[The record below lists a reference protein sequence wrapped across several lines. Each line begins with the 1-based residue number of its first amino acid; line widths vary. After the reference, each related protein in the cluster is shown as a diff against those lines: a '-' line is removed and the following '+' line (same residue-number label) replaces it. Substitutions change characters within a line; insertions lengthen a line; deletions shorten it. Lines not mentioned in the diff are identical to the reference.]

1 MSTLKMAADTNTPE
15 NEGRDYR
22 DTVFLPKTD
31 FPMRAGLPKRE
42 PEFLKRWEQENI
54 YKQLREDAKDREKF
68 ILHDGPPYANGD
80 IHIGHAMNK
89 VLKDVIVKS
98 QQMMGKNSPYVPGW
112 DCHGLPIEWKIE
124 EKYRKKKKNKDEVDP
139 IEFRRECREFAANWI
154 DIQKDQFKRLG
165 IFGDWENPYTTMRF
179 EAEAKIVEE
188 LLKFAKNGS
197 LYRGSKPVMWSP
209 VEKTALAEAEVEY
222 HDHTSTQIDV
232 AFKVTATKAELPE
245 DARVVI
251 WTTTPWTIPANRAVC
266 FGPNVEYSVLEVNEV
281 GEDAFVK
288 TGDKLVIAAALVADF
303 TARAG
308 VTNHRI
314 VAEFKGD
321 VLAGTVLAH
330 PWRGH
335 SDADGHYDFDVPM
348 LSGDHVTI
356 DAGTGFVHTAPGH
369 GDDDYVVAHVQN
381 GIPVPYTVNEAGC
394 YYDHVA
400 LVSGQHVYKVADTV
414 CELLSGVDALMA
426 SGKLVHSYPHS
437 WRSKAPLI
445 FRNTP
450 QWFISMSKTG
460 LRDKALKAIRE
471 DVNFFPAAGK
481 NRIEAMVA
489 DRPDWVISR
498 QRAWGVPITVFV
510 NKETGEVLNDDAV
523 NERIVNAVTNG
534 GADAWVATPAQEFL
548 GSSYSADE
556 YEQVHDILDV
566 WFDSGCT
573 HAFVLEDRDDL
584 QNPAD
589 LYLEGSDQHRGWFQS
604 SLLESCGTRGV
615 APYKGVLTHG
625 FTMDGEGRKMSKSLG
640 NTVSPHKVIEQYGA
654 DILRLWVVA
663 VDYTSDVRIGDE
675 IMKGQADAYRKI
687 RNTMRYM
694 LGNLVGFTDGE
705 RLGEDQMPELE
716 RWVLHRL
723 YELDSMI
730 KSKTNTYDF
739 NPVFQALYQFC
750 IVDLS
755 NFYFEIRKDCFY
767 CDHPDDERRRAARTV
782 LDEVFRRLVT
792 WFAPVLSFTAEE
804 VWQSRFGGDVPS
816 VHRELWLDTPAV
828 WQNDE
833 LANKW
838 AKIRS
843 VKTAVNGKL
852 EEMRRD
858 KVIGSSLQA
867 SVQVSIEGQHFEE
880 LTTLFN
886 GLDMDEIFI
895 TSAASLHKSADGEQ
909 AFADAV
915 SVEAKAADGKKCER
929 CWVVSLEVADNGDL
943 CNRCNSAVEKMD
955 AAAA

>member
-1 MSTLKMAADTNTPE
+1 MAADNSSE
-15 NEGRDYR
+15 NEKRDYR

-42 PEFLKRWEQENI
+42 PEFLKRWEEEDI
-54 YKQLREDAKDREKF
+54 YRQLREDAKDREKF

-89 VLKDVIVKS
+89 TLKDVIVKT
-98 QQMMGKNSPYVPGW
+98 QQMMGKNAPYVPGW

-139 IEFRRECREFAANWI
+139 IEFRRECREFAENWI
-154 DIQKDQFKRLG
+154 GVQRDQFKRLG
-165 IFGDWENPYTTMRF
+165 IFGDWDNPYTTMKY

-188 LLKFAKNGS
+188 LLKFVKNGS

-232 AFKVTATKAELPE
+232 AFKVVETAFDAVR

-266 FGPNVEYSVLEVNEV
+266 YGPNVDYSVIAVTEL
-281 GEDAFVK
+281 GDGALVK
-288 TGDKLVIAAALVADF
+288 MGDKLVIADALITEF

-308 VTNHRI
+308 ITAFDT
-314 VAEFKGD
+314 VAQFKGD
-321 VLAGTVLAH
+321 VFNGTKLAH

-335 SDADGHYDFDVPM
+335 ADADGYYDFEVPM

-356 DAGTGFVHTAPGH
+356 EAGTGFVHTAPGH

-381 GIPVPYTVNEAGC
+381 GIPVPYTVNESGC
-394 YYDHVA
+394 YYDDVG
-400 LVSGQHVYKVADTV
+400 LVPGRHVYKVADEV
-414 CELLSGVDALMA
+414 CELLGGVDALMA
-426 SGKLVHSYPHS
+426 KGKLVHSYPHS

-450 QWFISMSKTG
+450 QWFISMAKNG
-460 LRDKALKAIRE
+460 LRDKALNAIRNE
-471 DVNFFPAAGK
+471 VDFFPATGK

-498 QRAWGVPITVFV
+498 QRAWGVPITIFV
-510 NKETGEVLNDDAV
+510 HKKTGEILNDEAV
-523 NERIVNAVTNG
+523 HNRIVAAVTEG
-534 GADAWVATPAQEFL
+534 GADAWVAVPAQELL
-548 GSSYSADE
+548 GSDYNLDD

-573 HAFVLEDRDDL
+573 HAFVCEDRDDL
-584 QNPAD
+584 QSPAD

-640 NTVSPHKVIEQYGA
+640 NTVSPHTIINQYGA

-663 VDYTSDVRIGDE
+663 VDYMSDVRISDE

-694 LGNLVGFTDGE
+694 LGNLQGFTDAE
-705 RLGEDQMPELE
+705 KIDVKDMPELE
-716 RWVLHRL
+716 RWVMHRL
-723 YELDSMI
+723 SELDTMMRE
-730 KSKTNTYDF
+730 KTDIYDF
-739 NPVFQALYQFC
+739 NPVYQTLSQFC
-750 IVDLS
+750 NIDLS
-755 NFYFEIRKDCFY
+755 TFYFDIRKDSLY
-767 CDHPDDERRRAARTV
+767 CDHPDDLRRRAVRTV
-782 LDEVFRRLVT
+782 LDAVFRRLVT

-804 VWQSRFGGDVPS
+804 VWQSRFGSDAPS
-816 VHRELWLDTPAV
+816 VHREVWPETPAE
-828 WQNDE
+828 WRDDS
-833 LANKW
+833 LAEKW
-838 AKIRS
+838 SMIRT
-843 VKTAVNGKL
+843 VKSAVNGKL

-867 SVQVSIEGQHFEE
+867 KVKVAIEAQHFAD
-880 LTTLFN
+880 LDAALK

-895 TSAASLHKSADGEQ
+895 TSGAELVEVGAGDSG
-909 AFADAV
+909 FADAIT
-915 SVEAKAADGKKCER
+915 VEADVANGEKCER
-929 CWVVSLEVADNGDL
+929 CWAVSEEVTANGDL
-943 CNRCNSAVEKMD
+943 CNRCHDAVERMD